1 MSILS
6 TIFRGEKYIKQSNGY
21 EKMSEWQL
29 AKDVEYDDGKN
40 GQTKHGAI
48 DGITSDI
55 NGTSDNIAA
64 SIKVV
69 NDMNNNLGGFTPI
82 INETGEITG
91 YKTTI
96 GGADTVFPFKTGDI
110 NFAYKVLA
118 VLRADMYNY
127 FIFDVSE
134 MTDILINQQANGSSN
149 TVIYGYSTLE
159 DARNNTNGTTLK
171 TITSS
176 DVTSKYAS
184 FYIGNASVKESRFI
198 DITKYNFIKIV
209 EGYNWGTS
217 YISSTNNKFFKYIEM
232 QSKTGFAEMCLRRHK
247 LEDETIKGEVINIAE
262 NQKIAVETRSIPAVS
277 AGYSTFIGTVDDYF
291 TSSRI
296 TNYLP
301 RADISEYN
309 EEYIHFRNYAN
320 GGGSYTLGIT
330 PL

>member
-48 DGITSDI
+48 DGITSDV

-69 NDMNNNLGGFTPI
+69 NGINNKVPFKFGIDADGNY
-82 INETGEITG
+82 G
-91 YKTTI
+91 YYKA
-96 GGADTVFPFKTGDI
+96 GADTVTPFKTGDI

-134 MTDILINQQANGSSN
+134 MTDILINQQANGGSN

-184 FYIGNASVKESRFI
+184 FYIGNTSAKASKFI
-198 DITKYNFIKIV
+198 DVTKYNFIKIV

-247 LEDETIKGEVINIAE
+247 LKDETIKGEVIDIAE

-277 AGYSTFIGTVDDYF
+277 AGYSTFIGTADDYF

-309 EEYIHFRNYAN
+309 EEYIHFRNNAN